1 MMKLLKIVLITIGIY
16 AGLVVIFE
24 SLLGYFQPQSQTTL
38 MIITDDG
45 EGRENNRV
53 LQQLS
58 SEGNIYVAANHWPRA
73 WYHDVLD
80 RPNVKATINDETA
93 NYLVTKVSKT
103 RAQGT
108 CDRIRAFYLVQNIDR
123 VSSPRVCETDAKITR
138 LQRRYW

>member
-1 MMKLLKIVLITIGIY
+1 MMKLLKIVLITLGIY

-38 MIITDDG
+38 IIITDDG

-103 RAQGT
+103 EHKTLAT
-108 CDRIRAFYLVQNIDR
+108 EFAPSIWFRILTGFP
-123 VSSPRVCETDAKITR
+123 PREFVKLTPE
-138 LQRRYW
+138 